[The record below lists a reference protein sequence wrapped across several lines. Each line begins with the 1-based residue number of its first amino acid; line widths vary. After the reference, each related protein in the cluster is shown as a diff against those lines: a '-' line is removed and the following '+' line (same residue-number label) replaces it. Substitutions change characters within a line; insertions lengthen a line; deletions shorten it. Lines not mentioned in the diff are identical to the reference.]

1 MEVEHR
7 KIFYR
12 DVHLTHLAGA
22 TFRFMPETSELIIR
36 LLSKSSEETLVES
49 EGKDNITDRPNE
61 EQSDN
66 GVEYDFDALMK
77 ETAELGKKLQKDGK
91 TEERNKVI
99 EDVLG
104 NGRKVKDLD
113 ESQAEILSVLVD
125 KLKEIA

>member
-1 MEVEHR
+1 
-7 KIFYR
+7 
-12 DVHLTHLAGA
+12 
-22 TFRFMPETSELIIR
+22 
-36 LLSKSSEETLVES
+36 
-49 EGKDNITDRPNE
+49 
-61 EQSDN
+61 
-66 GVEYDFDALMK
+66 MK

-113 ESQAEILSVLVD
+113 ESQAEIQAVLVD